1 MSKIIVAS
9 GTVVLVGILFCV
21 GSYFAYWGA
30 WNFVLGSKYGL
41 FFGPPMALWWGGG
54 ATSVGIIIALHMRK
68 VRRKWIIALGA
79 TSLYVA
85 LFFLYFG
92 LYAYFF
98 PRFPGEIYSGLLGIW
113 FGSFLTV
120 MGIVLLLTEFVLRK
134 VKVDI

>member
-1 MSKIIVAS
+1 LSKIIVTL

-21 GSYFAYWGA
+21 GSYLVYVGA
-30 WNFVLGSKYGL
+30 WNYVLGSKYGL
-41 FFGPPMALWWGGG
+41 FFGPPIALWGGG
-54 ATSVGIIIALHMRK
+54 ATFVGIIIALHMRK

-79 TSLYVA
+79 ASLYVA

-98 PRFPGEIYSGLLGIW
+98 PRFPGEIHSGILGIR

-120 MGIVLLLTEFVLRK
+120 IGVVLLLTEFVLRK
-134 VKVDI
+134 MKVEI